1 MLSLLL
7 VEDDALL
14 GQGLSIGLQQR
25 DFMVDWVTDGLAARR
40 SKRTGRYDC
49 VLLDLQLPGMD
60 GMQLLNEWRNAGST
74 APVLIITARDA
85 IEDRIAGLDQG
96 ADDYIVK
103 PFSVDELAAR
113 VRAVYRRRG
122 GEAISVLTHGSIELD
137 PVGHTAS
144 SDGAELSLSATEF
157 KLLQTL
163 LEHGKRVTTRE
174 FLDKILYGHDSVSSS
189 NAVEVHI
196 HSLRKKI
203 GKEAIKTVRG
213 VGYIL
218 S

>member
-7 VEDDALL
+7 VEDDPLL
-14 GQGLSIGLQQR
+14 GQGLCMGLQQR
-25 DFMVDWVTDGLAARR
+25 DHMVEWVTDGLAARR
-40 SKRTGRYDC
+40 SVRTGRYDC
-49 VLLDLQLPGMD
+49 ILLDLQLPGMD
-60 GMQLLNEWRNAGST
+60 GMQLLNEWRKSGST
-74 APVLIITARDA
+74 VPVLIITARDGVD
-85 IEDRIAGLDQG
+85 ERIAGLDQG

-113 VRAVYRRRG
+113 VRAVYRRKG
-122 GEAISVLTHGSIELD
+122 GSAVSVLKHGLIELD
-137 PVGHTAS
+137 PVGHSATCE
-144 SDGAELSLSATEF
+144 GAELNLSVTEF

-163 LEHGKRVTTRE
+163 LEHGKRVSTRE
-174 FLDKILYGHDSVSSS
+174 FLEKILYGNDAVSAS
-189 NAVEVHI
+189 NTVEVHI

-203 GKEAIKTVRG
+203 GKETIKTVRG